1 MTVHIFDTM
10 GTTVSIRVAD
20 PTDSTADSNRTI
32 AALDGIEKVFD
43 LYDRDYSLYRPESPL
58 SQLSRNDVTL
68 AEVSDDIRD
77 TYARALDWRQST
89 HGAFT
94 PHRPDG
100 VIDLT
105 GIVKADALAS
115 AHSVMRAHGFS
126 TFSINAGGDMT
137 VSGEPGTWVTG
148 IAQSDG
154 LGNPAA
160 VVRLGGEWSAIATSG
175 FSERGQHIWRAAD
188 STGSIIQATVV
199 SSDIVTSDVWATA
212 IVSGGMDTLDLAT
225 RIAGLA
231 VLVFHA
237 DGEVRA
243 NPAMMDLMRQPAAT
257 H

>member
-10 GTTVSIRVAD
+10 GTTVSIRITETPD
-20 PTDSTADSNRTI
+20 NTDWVRTT

-43 LYDRDYSLYRPESPL
+43 LYDRDYSLYRSESPL
-58 SQLSRNDVTL
+58 SRLARHEVAL
-68 AEVSDDIRD
+68 AELSDDIRD
-77 TYARALDWRQST
+77 TYARAIDWRQIT

-100 VIDLT
+100 VIDLS
-105 GIVKADALAS
+105 GIVKADAITA
-115 AHSVMRAHGFS
+115 AHSVLRAHGF
-126 TFSINAGGDMT
+126 TEYSINAGGDMT
-137 VSGEPGTWVTG
+137 VAGEPETWVTG
-148 IAQSDG
+148 IAKPDG
-154 LGNPAA
+154 SGNPAA

-175 FSERGQHIWRAAD
+175 FSERGQHIWRASD
-188 STGSIIQATVV
+188 PTGDIIQATVV
-199 SSDIVTSDVWATA
+199 AADIVTSDVWATA

-225 RIAGLA
+225 RTTGLA

-243 NPAMMDLMRQPAAT
+243 NPAMMQLMRQTAAT

>member
-10 GTTVSIRVAD
+10 GTTVSIRV
-20 PTDSTADSNRTI
+20 TDSTDDTDRARAT

-58 SQLSRNDVTL
+58 SQLSRSDVTL
-68 AEVSDDIRD
+68 AELSDDIRD
-77 TYARALDWRQST
+77 TYARALDWRQAT

-100 VIDLT
+100 VIDLS
-105 GIVKADALAS
+105 GIVKADALAA
-115 AHSVMRAHGFS
+115 AHSVMRAHGF
-126 TFSINAGGDMT
+126 TAFSINAGGDMT
-137 VSGEPGTWVTG
+137 VSGEPGAWVTG
-148 IAQSDG
+148 IAQPDG
-154 LGNPAA
+154 SGQPAA
-160 VVRLGGEWSAIATSG
+160 VVRLGGPWSAIATSG
-175 FSERGQHIWRAAD
+175 TSERGEHIWRAAD
-188 STGSIIQATVV
+188 STGSIIQATVL

-212 IVSGGMDTLDLAT
+212 IVSGGSDTLELAT
-225 RIAGLA
+225 RTAGVA

-243 NPAMMDLMRQPAAT
+243 NPAMMELLRQPAAT